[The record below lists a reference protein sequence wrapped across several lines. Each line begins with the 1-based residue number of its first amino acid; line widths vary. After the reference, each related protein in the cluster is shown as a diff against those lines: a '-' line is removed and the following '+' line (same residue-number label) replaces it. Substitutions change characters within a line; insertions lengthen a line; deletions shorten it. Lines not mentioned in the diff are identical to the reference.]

1 MIARIHE
8 SMRKE
13 DKGFTL
19 VELLVVIV
27 IIGILI
33 AIAIP
38 AFLKFRQ
45 NGWESQ
51 VKSDLRNAATAAEAY
66 SISHN
71 GSYDKLDNDAPAAD
85 GTSLQDNGFNPTSE
99 VTIKVDSATS
109 NNFKL
114 SATHASYGG
123 QTWTYDSTTGKIEK
137 KATTT
142 P

>member
-51 VKSDLRNAATAAEAY
+51 VKSDLRNAATAAEAF
-66 SISHN
+66 SISNN
-71 GSYDKLDNDAPAAD
+71 GSYTGMTKTNL
-85 GTSLQDNGFNPTSE
+85 TDNGYNESND
-99 VTIKVDSATS
+99 VTLTVAAATQNAYTLTAVSDSWTGS
-109 NNFKL
+109 P
-114 SATHASYGG
+114 
-123 QTWTYDSTTGKIEK
+123 TWTYDSATGKITK
-137 KATTT
+137 GATPTT